1 MSSEKDESYIVK
13 SLIVRNSFLFSFSL
27 FVFVRMVEER
37 QGFVRVRYSWL
48 CSKRARWSGRRRNRV
63 HRWYIVSELCTEDDT
78 PSTSHVPFS
87 SSIASRRNGHT
98 YRYLTSI
105 NFRLDASYWVKE
117 LCKAFTVTNKLMA
130 FGSRWLMSLEFTLA
144 FVNGNSINARIN
156 KSVTR
161 YPERR

>member
-1 MSSEKDESYIVK
+1 MRAIIYRWY
-13 SLIVRNSFLFSFSL
+13 SLIVRYSFLSSLSL
-27 FVFVRMVEER
+27 FRFRENGRGTTGVRMC
-37 QGFVRVRYSWL
+37 VRYSRF
-48 CSKRARWSGRRRNRV
+48 CSKRRGLAEPGGDAIESIGGT
-63 HRWYIVSELCTEDDT
+63 LCLRCAPKTIHVV
-78 PSTSHVPFS
+78 PSHIPFS

-161 YPERR
+161 YPGRR